1 MKDYWMDGDQP
12 VESKSK
18 GSSKVFIGVLIFLQ
32 LLNSAGICYVY
43 SLTASGGESEMV
55 KTVRS
60 ISPKPKAIN
69 NQEVDSYRTKLGVVR
84 YGMGQMAILSI
95 QVSSAHVEA
104 WKQAIAGRDDINDAV
119 QLSMKR
125 FSDSMKT
132 IETGKPAL
140 EKMIV
145 TLNSPPA
152 EFVNAHGKIV
162 SAYGSLT
169 AMMDGAVSPS
179 GTFSE
184 YKQRVEKNE
193 QEYMRSM
200 DEVSVLIPSKPEQ
213 R

>member
-1 MKDYWMDGDQP
+1 
-12 VESKSK
+12 
-18 GSSKVFIGVLIFLQ
+18 
-32 LLNSAGICYVY
+32 
-43 SLTASGGESEMV
+43 
-55 KTVRS
+55 
-60 ISPKPKAIN
+60 
-69 NQEVDSYRTKLGVVR
+69 
-84 YGMGQMAILSI
+84 
-95 QVSSAHVEA
+95 
-104 WKQAIAGRDDINDAV
+104 
-119 QLSMKR
+119 MKR

-132 IETGKPAL
+132 IETGKPSL
-140 EKMIV
+140 EKMIA

-193 QEYMRSM
+193 QEYMRLM
-200 DEVSVLIPSKPEQ
+200 DEVRVLIPSKTEL

>member
-1 MKDYWMDGDQP
+1 MKDYHTVGHKP
-12 VESKSK
+12 VENQPK
-18 GSSKVFIGVLIFLQ
+18 GYPRAFIGVLVFLQ

-43 SLTASGGESEMV
+43 SLTASGGESV
-55 KTVRS
+55 VVRTVRS
-60 ISPKPKAIN
+60 ISPQPKAIN
-69 NQEVDSYRTKLGVVR
+69 NQEVDSYRTKLGVVQ

-95 QVSSAHVEA
+95 QVSSAHVNA

-132 IETGKPAL
+132 IETGKPSL
-140 EKMIV
+140 EKMIA

-193 QEYMRSM
+193 QEYMRLM
-200 DEVSVLIPSKPEQ
+200 DEVRVLIPSKTEL